1 MPKHAFLIRKLR
13 KERGFT
19 QEQLTMGISQ
29 RGTLAAFE
37 SRGTKISFELLI
49 SYLEKMNV
57 TLEEY
62 EFLLNDGSLSPKQ
75 KLTNYFLTT
84 PALTS
89 AQEDELLKEYEKT
102 GNIFYRLLYAQ
113 RKIILNHLDNEA
125 ITPEVK
131 KEAQL
136 IMNYLEHIDTWGHF
150 ELSVFSRCLFV
161 FKTDY
166 IVRSFYHSVTK
177 MGIYQDTAVQQ
188 NLLANFILN
197 GVRLSFTRS
206 SNTLRT
212 LFLAELKKLAE
223 LHTNSLNMAYYKIF
237 SALDRLSQGDQSV
250 IPEIDQGI
258 HFFNWL
264 GLTTMTDFI
273 LRLKSTYS

>member
-1 MPKHAFLIRKLR
+1 MPEHAFLIRKLR

-19 QEQLTMGISQ
+19 QEQLTTGISQ

-49 SYLEKMNV
+49 NYLERMNV

-62 EFLLNDGSLSPKQ
+62 EFLLNNGSLSSKQ

-84 PALTS
+84 PAITS
-89 AQEDELLKEYEKT
+89 AQEGELLKEYEKT

-113 RKIILNHLDNEA
+113 RKIILNHLENRA
-125 ITPEVK
+125 ITLEVK

-136 IMNYLEHIDTWGHF
+136 IMNHLEHIDTWGRF
-150 ELSVFSRCLFV
+150 ELSVFSRCLFI
-161 FKTDY
+161 FKTDC
-166 IVRSFYHSVTK
+166 IVRFFYHSVTK
-177 MGIYQDTAVQQ
+177 MGIYQETAVQQ

-206 SNTLRT
+206 SATLRT
-212 LFLAELKKLAE
+212 LFLTELKKLAE

-237 SALDRLSQGDQSV
+237 SALDRLAQGDQSA
-250 IPEIDQGI
+250 IAEIDQGI
-258 HFFNWL
+258 YFFDWL

-273 LRLKSTYS
+273 IRLKTTYS